1 MEVVLLPI
9 PEEQRTTKPAVITE
23 EYLSGY
29 HRFCLEKPYHL
40 DYISQSLCDMLGYSA
55 HEIHTLFDDHYS
67 QMVYVKDRPRFL
79 HFIDNLA
86 GREQTLNLQYRMICK
101 DGHMAYINDTI
112 TSRRMNDGLLYGF
125 SVAADVTEHLQE
137 TSIFPDPDKLI
148 GPYGFIQCTCEKYP
162 KITHINNQMLD
173 YLGLTHDSSS
183 WNDFLK
189 DNVFF
194 MLPFEERDRFREYL
208 EQVERSSEPVTI
220 VHQVLRNDGTRLPLR
235 GLLSLNENAYGEK
248 NYSILYTHSDVPDM
262 DPQSLQDNSY
272 FHVLE
277 SAYHAIFEINLKK
290 NTVECIHGKD
300 TTKLGSLCDI
310 RMTMESARNF
320 WLNNYILED
329 DRPVMKDFLEQICNP
344 SGDWGNTSVL
354 QAEFRVK
361 WVDRTIYRF
370 LGVAVQAD
378 SSTVLFCLRDISQ
391 VHYSPVKTKERI
403 VLDKMSEWMEA
414 FVPQAHSALGVI
426 FIEGTNDKRSITYA
440 SPRVYQYLGMSREEY
455 LRYIAQELPWTKA
468 FESVG
473 FTVNDFEYL
482 LRTGSLHIALPDP
495 RTGMLRD
502 FSLVSTPF
510 HSPRQESVFYEVLVY
525 DSVTE
530 VKRVEENRSPDP
542 RNTRNLLRKNTIK
555 WSGAANRTGQNK
567 IMDKMAER
575 AKSDRRL
582 SDKGNMINTP
592 DEDDLVSSVHDRGN
606 SSSRL
611 PDGDDPVSLPDESN
625 TISTPDGGNPISPSD
640 KGNPI
645 SPSDKGN
652 PISYVPDESENP
664 EFPANSEAAIR
675 NSDARIFVRT
685 FGHFDLFLDGRP
697 INFSSAKEKE
707 LMALLIDRRGGTLT
721 SGEAISYLWENEEVN
736 DRVARRY
743 RKLAMGLKN
752 TLTKYGI
759 ENILI
764 NNHGIRSIDVSA
776 IVCDYYELLKGNSDY
791 QNSFHNLYM
800 SDYSW
805 AEETLATLWDYS

>member
-1 MEVVLLPI
+1 M
-9 PEEQRTTKPAVITE
+9 
-23 EYLSGY
+23 
-29 HRFCLEKPYHL
+29 
-40 DYISQSLCDMLGYSA
+40 SA
-55 HEIHTLFDDHYS
+55 
-67 QMVYVKDRPRFL
+67 Q
-79 HFIDNLA
+79 A
-86 GREQTLNLQYRMICK
+86 LQ
-101 DGHMAYINDTI
+101 
-112 TSRRMNDGLLYGF
+112 
-125 SVAADVTEHLQE
+125 
-137 TSIFPDPDKLI
+137 
-148 GPYGFIQCTCEKYP
+148 
-162 KITHINNQMLD
+162 NN
-173 YLGLTHDSSS
+173 T
-183 WNDFLK
+183 
-189 DNVFF
+189 
-194 MLPFEERDRFREYL
+194 
-208 EQVERSSEPVTI
+208 
-220 VHQVLRNDGTRLPLR
+220 
-235 GLLSLNENAYGEK
+235 
-248 NYSILYTHSDVPDM
+248 
-262 DPQSLQDNSY
+262 Y

-277 SAYHAIFEINLKK
+277 SAYHAIFEINLKQ
-290 NTVECIHGKD
+290 NTVECIHGRV

-310 RMTMESARNF
+310 RMTMESAINF

-329 DRPVMKDFLEQICNP
+329 DRPVMKDFLEQICDP

-354 QAEFRVK
+354 QAEFRIM

-378 SSTVLFCLRDISQ
+378 SSTVLLCLRDISQ

-403 VLDKMSEWMEA
+403 VLDKMSEWMET

-473 FTVNDFEYL
+473 FTVSDFEYL

-510 HSPRQESVFYEVLVY
+510 HSPGQDSVFYEVLVY
-525 DSVTE
+525 DSGTE
-530 VKRVEENRSPDP
+530 GKKSEENRASLP
-542 RNTRNLLRKNTIK
+542 RNTRNSLRKNMGKGSVSGGRMALNTAPGNRADDSHTNEQDPGTEHPGNEKSAEKMEAKNKSARKLADENEMLEYLATSDEAIK
-555 WSGAANRTGQNK
+555 
-567 IMDKMAER
+567 
-575 AKSDRRL
+575 
-582 SDKGNMINTP
+582 
-592 DEDDLVSSVHDRGN
+592 
-606 SSSRL
+606 
-611 PDGDDPVSLPDESN
+611 
-625 TISTPDGGNPISPSD
+625 
-640 KGNPI
+640 
-645 SPSDKGN
+645 
-652 PISYVPDESENP
+652 
-664 EFPANSEAAIR
+664 

-721 SGEAISYLWENEEVN
+721 SGEAISYLWEDEEVN

-764 NNHGIRSIDVSA
+764 NHHGIRSIDVSA